1 MDKYLSATKE
11 TPECKE
17 STKDIEN
24 TGQSAIFNYIQ
35 QADTGNPKPEALT
48 ALMEILNQKRNE
60 SENLIIFRNYTPS
73 ALPDYPSSF
82 KKLVTTNRIDELT
95 QAMGNLMDNQILLIS
110 GADGTG
116 KTTLARILVDT
127 RPANVVSPFWFD
139 FSKNMD
145 ATLEDVLERLAIYMR
160 APQISNFKNQKR
172 EAGSDDIDRL
182 IDELDNRQPLWLVFD
197 SLDLILKGG
206 HFHDAGMELLFTALC
221 NNPGQA
227 KIIMISDVLPVLEDG
242 RNLLDAV
249 DATSRTQQEL
259 SGLKDVHA
267 IDYLMKKGL
276 GGVERG
282 ILEEMTNAVKGHPVS
297 LNLILA
303 LIEEYYGIDK
313 LLGELRFHNESGN
326 NNDNDNIVIIARKLF
341 ENLDKDE
348 KEILERISI
357 FRQPEPMIAIKKMF
371 TDMTSSDSVAKA
383 IDHSLLE
390 ADGIDFDSYRVHPLI
405 RKFAYECMEN
415 KERTQAHLDAMQYY
429 LFQPRSEK
437 RTSKDDVRS
446 LLEAHHHACMAKDYD
461 KAVSVIFYYKLHQYL
476 DKAGYHRTLVG
487 LYEGI
492 LPEDHL
498 NGEPLLSDLETHST
512 ILGNLGIAYSDLGEV
527 EKSIRYCEKALEI
540 ARQIGDKHG
549 EGSDLGNLGLA
560 YTRLGDHK
568 KAIENYEL
576 ALDISRQI
584 DDRAGQGADLG
595 NLGVAYSRIGEVEK
609 AIEYYQEALKITQEI
624 GDEYGTADHLGNL
637 GNAYK
642 DLGQVEKAI
651 GYYEMALEISRD
663 IGDKHNEVVSLK
675 SLGETCGG
683 LGDIDK
689 AIECYEIALGI
700 GKGMRDGKVVR
711 FCEERIE
718 MLKA

>member
-1 MDKYLSATKE
+1 MDKHLSATKE
-11 TPECKE
+11 AT
-17 STKDIEN
+17 EN
-24 TGQSAIFNYIQ
+24 TVGTEYTGQSAIFNYIQ
-35 QADTGNPKPEALT
+35 QADTGNPEPDALN
-48 ALMEILNQKRNE
+48 ALMEILNQKRTE
-60 SENLIIFRNYTPS
+60 SENLRIFRSYTPS
-73 ALPDYPSSF
+73 PLPDYSPSF
-82 KKLVTTNRIDELT
+82 KELVTTSRIDELT
-95 QAMGNLMDNQILLIS
+95 QAMGNLFDNQILLIS

-127 RPANVVSPFWFD
+127 RPANVVLPFWFD
-139 FSKNMD
+139 FSKSTD

-160 APQISNFKNQKR
+160 APQISDFKNQKR
-172 EAGSDDIDRL
+172 EAGPDDIDRL
-182 IDELDNRQPLWLVFD
+182 IDELDGREPLWLVFD
-197 SLDLILKGG
+197 SLDMILKGG
-206 HFHDAGMELLFTALC
+206 HFQDTGMELLFIALC

-227 KIIMISDVLPVLEDG
+227 KIIMVSDVLPVLEDG
-242 RNLLDAV
+242 RKLLDAV
-249 DATSRTQQEL
+249 DAIAWTQQEL
-259 SGLKDVHA
+259 SGLKDDHA
-267 IDYLMKKGL
+267 IDYLVKKGL
-276 GGVERG
+276 GGVERE
-282 ILEEMTNAVKGHPVS
+282 ILEEMTNAVQGHPMS

-303 LIEEYYGIDK
+303 LIEEYYGIEK
-313 LLGELRFHNESGN
+313 LLGGLRLYQE
-326 NNDNDNIVIIARKLF
+326 NDDDIVTRSRKLF

-348 KEILERISI
+348 KEILERISV

-390 ADGIDFDSYRVHPLI
+390 GDGIDTDSYRVHPLI
-405 RKFAYECMEN
+405 RKFAYEGMKDE
-415 KERTQAHLDAMQYY
+415 ERMQAHLDATQYY
-429 LFQPRSEK
+429 LFQPRPEK

-446 LLEAHHHACMAKDYD
+446 LLEAHYHACMAKDYD

-498 NGEPLLSDLETHST
+498 NGEPLLDDLETHST
-512 ILGNLGIAYSDLGEV
+512 ILGNLGIAYGDLGEV

-540 ARQIGDKHG
+540 AREIGDKHG

-568 KAIENYEL
+568 KGIEYYQM
-576 ALDISRQI
+576 ALEISRQI
-584 DDRAGQGADLG
+584 DDRAGEGADLG

-609 AIEYYQEALKITQEI
+609 AIEYYEEAFKISQEI
-624 GDEYGTADHLGNL
+624 GDEYGEVDHLGNL

-651 GYYEMALEISRD
+651 EYYEMALEISRD

-675 SLGETCGG
+675 SLGETCGS
-683 LGDIDK
+683 LGDVEK
-689 AIECYEIALGI
+689 AIECYEMALGI
-700 GKGMRDGKVVR
+700 GKGMRDGKVIG
-711 FCEERIE
+711 FCEEKIE
-718 MLKA
+718 ALRQ